1 MRLWGLTVVEQEEA
15 QSRKSHVSNLPDGQT
30 DERNN
35 SGTSTSK
42 SRRLSTLND
51 DNDGI
56 DTRALAE
63 FLSTE
68 ARNSV
73 NLTIKNY
80 KLQDGLSSKFFADN
94 DGLFGLT
101 GPLGKGLG
109 LTPNSKGVHIAFSAG
124 TGILPYVDMV
134 AKLLL
139 QEMGQLPD
147 DDEHFHD
154 DFNLVMY
161 VGFQNR

>member
-1 MRLWGLTVVEQEEA
+1 MDT
-15 QSRKSHVSNLPDGQT
+15 SRKSIL
-30 DERNN
+30 
-35 SGTSTSK
+35 SG
-42 SRRLSTLND
+42 LND
-51 DNDGI
+51 ENDGI
-56 DTRALAE
+56 NEDYVDG
-63 FLSTE
+63 FFSTE

-80 KLQDGLSSKFFADN
+80 KLQYGLSSKFFGGN

-124 TGILPYVDMV
+124 TGILPYIDMV

-139 QEMGQLPD
+139 QEMDKLPE
-147 DDEHFHD
+147 DDEEFHK
-154 DFNLVMY
+154 DFKLVMF
-161 VGFQNR
+161 VGFVNRQDGIALPILEGLEEIV